1 MKKTQT
7 KLPSLVGNRSL
18 IWKKGQMLVEII
30 LVMGLFALLIPALS
44 DGFLSTRDGKA
55 QQSQRINAVAFLQEA
70 KEAVRVIR
78 ESGWANVSTNG
89 TYHPTVSGSTW
100 TLTAGTETNAG
111 LTRSIV
117 ISSVERNAAG
127 AIVAMGGTVD
137 PSTKKVDIT
146 VSWTQ
151 PRSSSITATLYL
163 TRYLDNG
170 AFIQTTQAEFDTGTK
185 TNTATTNV
193 SGGEVQMSNNN
204 KAKWCSPEF
213 STSTIDL
220 PDGPPVAVSATASAN
235 INSPNDA
242 IAVVAP
248 FATTSAK
255 LAHIQVTA
263 NTDPPTSSL
272 RGIFTLDAA
281 RYSNASYIPSGIN
294 LTNSFKTTDVQT
306 YTSTSGKKY
315 ALIATDLP
323 DHEVVAVLYD
333 DGNAAN
339 DTDTTGE
346 FADPVNKIYKYKTFF
361 NTRIYA
367 AHTGSTP
374 NQDRAPYGYG
384 ATSVVS
390 FNGRGY
396 LSSGGYLYVFDLS
409 NIDSKTSSS
418 GLDMLGCRIQ
428 LDGYDCNPGSPGT
441 AAKYSAGQT
450 GASFG
455 DSTSPI
461 HNNCSDGGNIELY
474 ATNDLYPVKV
484 GSSTYIYVA
493 VGGVTN
499 PEFEIINVTTVPSST
514 RSDDSSC
521 GRISGG
527 DSTWRRVGSYDFNSN
542 SGTEE
547 AANSVYAKYDG
558 TRAYISSN
566 GGVDA
571 NGDGQAD
578 SKQFYILNTST
589 KTSPTFL
596 SGSSSSGP
604 SSGFYNGTG
613 ANAEMFPRRSLT
625 VLNGQR
631 VVLVG
636 NDGTTN
642 GNDAYEYQVLNS
654 ETEATPAYCGGI
666 NFDQGFNDLTSVSEA
681 DYDNFVYMVANT
693 NLNEL
698 KIIQGGP
705 DGTYNANGTF
715 ESATFDPGFSATFN
729 RFTATTTIPSQTNL
743 QYQFA
748 VADAISGSCAGAS
761 YSYTGPDGTASS
773 YYLATGSALLLN
785 DDGSG
790 YENPGRCFRY
800 KAFYD
805 SIDQNQTAVMN
816 DIMVNYSP

>member
-117 ISSVERNAAG
+117 ISSVERNAVG

-146 VSWTQ
+146 VSWAQ

-281 RYSNASYIPSGIN
+281 RYSNPSYIPSGIN

-589 KTSPTFL
+589 KTSPAFL

>member
-1 MKKTQT
+1 
-7 KLPSLVGNRSL
+7 
-18 IWKKGQMLVEII
+18 MLVELI

-44 DGFLSTRDGKA
+44 EGFLSTRDGKA
-55 QQSQRINAVAFLQEA
+55 QQEQRIKAVAFLQEA

-78 ESGWANVSTNG
+78 ESGWANISTSG
-89 TYHPTVSGSTW
+89 TYHPTVTGSTW
-100 TLTAGTETNAG
+100 TLTAGAETAAG
-111 LTRSIV
+111 LTRSV
-117 ISSVERNAAG
+117 VVSSVQRNAGG
-127 AIVAMGGTVD
+127 AIVTVDGVDD
-137 PSTKKVDIT
+137 PSTKKVDII

-151 PRSSSITATLYL
+151 PRPTSITSSLYI

-170 AFIQTTQAEFDTGTK
+170 AFIQTTQAQFDTGTK
-185 TNTATTNV
+185 INTATTDTG
-193 SGGEVQMSNNN
+193 GGEVQMSNNN

-213 STSTIDL
+213 STGTIDL
-220 PDGPPVAVSATASAN
+220 PDGPPVAVSATASASTN
-235 INSPNDA
+235 NPNDA

-255 LAHIQVTA
+255 LAHVQVTA

-272 RGIFTLDAA
+272 RGTFTLDASK
-281 RYSNASYIPSGIN
+281 YSNAGYVPSGIN
-294 LTNSFKTTDVQT
+294 LTNSFKTNDVQT
-306 YTSTSGKKY
+306 YTSSSGKKY
-315 ALIATDLP
+315 ALIATNLP

-339 DTDTTGE
+339 DSDTTGE
-346 FADPVNKIYKYKTFF
+346 FADPVNKIYKYQTFF

-367 AHTGSTP
+367 ANGASTP

-384 ATSVVS
+384 ATSIVT

-409 NIDSKTSSS
+409 NIDTKTAST

-441 AAKYSAGQT
+441 AAKYSSGQT

-455 DSTSPI
+455 DTTSPI
-461 HNNCSDGGNIELY
+461 HNNCADGGNIELY

-499 PEFEIINVTTVPSST
+499 PEFAIVNASTVPSSN

-527 DSTWRRVGSYDFNSN
+527 DSTWKRVGSYDFNSN

-547 AANSVYAKYDG
+547 ASNSVFGKSDG

-566 GGVDA
+566 GGIDG
-571 NGDGQAD
+571 NGDGNAD
-578 SKQFYILNTST
+578 SKQFYILNTTT
-589 KTSPTFL
+589 KTAPTFL

-604 SSGFYNGTG
+604 SSGYYSGSG
-613 ANAEMFPRRSLT
+613 ANAEMYPRRSMT

-636 NDGTTN
+636 KDGTVN
-642 GNDAYEYQVLNS
+642 GSDANEYQVLNS
-654 ETEATPAYCGGI
+654 ETEASPAYCGGI

-715 ESATFDPGFSATFN
+715 ESATFDPGFSATYN
-729 RFTATTTIPSQTNL
+729 RYFSTTTVPAQTNL
-743 QYQFA
+743 QFQFA
-748 VADAISGSCAGAS
+748 VANAVSGSCAGAAFNFL
-761 YSYTGPDGTASS
+761 GPDGTAST
-773 YYLATGSALLLN
+773 YYPATGSALLLRN
-785 DDGSG
+785 DGSS
-790 YENPGRCFRY
+790 YENPGRCLRY

-805 SIDQNQTAVMN
+805 SVDQNQTAVMN
-816 DIMVNYSP
+816 DMSVNYSP